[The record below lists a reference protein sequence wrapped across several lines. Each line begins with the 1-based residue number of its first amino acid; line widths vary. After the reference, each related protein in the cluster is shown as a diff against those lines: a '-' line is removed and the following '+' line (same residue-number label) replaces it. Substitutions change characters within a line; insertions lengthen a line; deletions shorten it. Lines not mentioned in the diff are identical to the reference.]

1 MKTLAYYL
9 LGIFSLCILNACDNE
24 ENPTPEPPP
33 SKGEEAVQEI
43 VEVLKESKPEV
54 SQFVEILEKVNV
66 ADLTQD
72 ELTVFAV
79 KNKNTAS
86 RAAVLDTASIKNHI
100 VKGRY
105 AKEDLTDGSTLT
117 SISNET
123 LYVTRTEN
131 DVQINGVKIEGNAI
145 PAGNSYVYVVPE
157 VIPVIETPATY
168 KHQTTIIVNLIDK
181 GYKPLENVTIAAKN
195 GNTGAEIGTYTT
207 DATGTAIISH
217 NCDTLTYTLHKEGH
231 SNLADGY
238 LLAGMTEDGNLSYVD
253 LNGDG
258 EINEVDKVSGEPYIY
273 YLNYKGRPESSLTE
287 TCYMIAVSEA
297 EIILTEWNDV
307 LQDYNAE
314 LLKME
319 MQLITG
325 SGASPYESDE
335 SMKALANIY
344 YTSAF
349 NTLETGEKVLNG
361 LADNSTAKQTIQL
374 GVYRIKVDLYAYFG
388 TMFKSGSN
396 FISADESKDQLISNL
411 KQYKETCPNEL
422 KNETS
427 FLLAKVHMLAGEYI
441 DAYDNIRSVI
451 PNGYAD
457 IESKLILAISA
468 KDSNHQESIEALNFV
483 RESFEWLEPIQSLD
497 GNELIETCHTG
508 LNGSGNLYPY
518 YRVLNEAIN
527 YSQVLTGFTMPKHHL
542 LPIPQSVI
550 NESNEVIKQNNGYN

>member
-9 LGIFSLCILNACDNE
+9 LGIFSLCLLNACSDE
-24 ENPTPEPPP
+24 DNPTPEPPP

-468 KDSNHQESIEALNFV
+468 KDSNPQESIEALNFV

>member
-9 LGIFSLCILNACDNE
+9 LGIFSLCLLNACSDE
-24 ENPTPEPPP
+24 DNPTPEPPL
-33 SKGEEAVQEI
+33 SKGQEEVLKI
-43 VEVLKESKPEV
+43 VEVLESQTEI
-54 SQFVEILEKVNV
+54 SQFVDMLKQVDV
-66 ADLTQD
+66 PDLNENQ
-72 ELTVFAV
+72 LTVFAV
-79 KNKNTAS
+79 KDPNTAS
-86 RAAVLDTASIKNHI
+86 RTAQLDSASIKNHI

-157 VIPVIETPATY
+157 VIPMIEAPATY

-468 KDSNHQESIEALNFV
+468 KDSNPQESIEALNFV